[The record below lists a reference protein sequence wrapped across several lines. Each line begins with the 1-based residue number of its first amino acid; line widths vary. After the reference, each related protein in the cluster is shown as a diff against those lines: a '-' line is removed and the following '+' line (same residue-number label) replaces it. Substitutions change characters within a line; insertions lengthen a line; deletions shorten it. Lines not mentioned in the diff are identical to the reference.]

1 MALLN
6 LGMKDVGTGRLG
18 DFGVAQRGQLYFES
32 ATPNKLWMSRIAE
45 NPVCGRE
52 IDLNEIDFIRP
63 HRFKRSHHH

>member
-6 LGMKDVGTGRLG
+6 LGMKDVGTGGLR
-18 DFGVAQRGQLYFES
+18 DFGVAQRGKLYLES